1 MGFAFAE
8 AGVSDR
14 LNRQA
19 FEDVSSSSAS
29 NQRTGFDI
37 SLRLKNNFAWQ
48 LLRTHSM
55 ANPVSY
61 VPGDVAS

>member
-1 MGFAFAE
+1 MGFAFSE

-48 LLRTHSM
+48 LLRTRSM
-55 ANPVSY
+55 ANAVSY
-61 VPGDVAS
+61 SVGNVVS